1 MTRVAVVSI
10 GETLGEILPGGEHIG
25 GAPFNVAA
33 HLARLGVRSRLISR
47 IGADERGEV
56 ARRCAVRHG
65 VDVSLLQVDPL
76 LPTGT
81 SRVQIAAD
89 GEARYEFLTPA
100 AWDAIEATLEGMDA
114 VASAALVVYGTL
126 AQRDERS
133 RSALRELVAAARYR
147 VYDPNLREPHAYRD
161 IALASLQQ
169 ADLVKLNEEECHQF
183 AHWIGCGAG
192 PESLHAALRQDFGV
206 RMLCITLGARGAL
219 LFHGGHRYE
228 QAIVPSTVVDTVGAG
243 DAFLAMLCAEMLGNL
258 VPDIALLRAA
268 RLASYVVSRPGAV
281 PRYEPEPFRA

>member
-1 MTRVAVVSI
+1 MTKVAVVSI
-10 GETLGEILPGGEHIG
+10 GETLGEILPTGEHIG

-33 HLARLGVRSRLISR
+33 HLARLGMRSRLISR
-47 IGADERGEV
+47 IGNDERGET

-76 LPTGT
+76 LPTGVAQ
-81 SRVQIAAD
+81 VQLDAD
-89 GEARYEFLTPA
+89 GEARYKFLTPA
-100 AWDAIEATLEGMDA
+100 AWDAMEATPEAMDA
-114 VASAALVVYGTL
+114 VTKAAVVVYGTL

-133 RSALRELVAAARYR
+133 RSAIRELIAAARYR
-147 VYDPNLREPHAYRD
+147 VYDPNLREPHVDRD
-161 IALASLQQ
+161 IALTSLQQ
-169 ADLVKLNEEECHQF
+169 ADFVKLNEEECDRF
-183 AHWIGCGAG
+183 GHWIGCGAE
-192 PESLHAALRQDFGV
+192 PESLHVALRQDFGV

-243 DAFLAMLCAEMLGNL
+243 DAFLAMLCAELLGNL

-281 PRYEPEPFRA
+281 PRYEPEPFLA